1 LKIYFDENNNFYIFV
16 KITFMKNIIL
26 SMIVI
31 LSVSSCTVEKF
42 YSENGRQISKRTY
55 NKHIDRKFNYIM
67 NQMSE
72 QDKNVLKYMKINKR
86 VKDSLI
92 YIYDT
97 H

>member
-1 LKIYFDENNNFYIFV
+1 MYL
-16 KITFMKNIIL
+16 MKTIIL

>member
-1 LKIYFDENNNFYIFV
+1 
-16 KITFMKNIIL
+16 MKNIIL

>member
-1 LKIYFDENNNFYIFV
+1 MKFMNKIVLLI
-16 KITFMKNIIL
+16 MMIL
-26 SMIVI
+26 SI
-31 LSVSSCTVEKF
+31 SSCTVQKF